1 MFQVRSIPSFLF
13 LRVIPQSDESFRNQM
28 NHIGNYAPD
37 HEAVGFIYPDRGEV
51 LVPWDEPAE
60 GAALIHLEL
69 LDGEFAIHEGDDEVA
84 VGGFYL
90 SIYDG

>member
-13 LRVIPQSDESFRNQM
+13 LRVIPQSDDAFCNLM
-28 NHIGNYAPD
+28 NHIGNHAPD
-37 HEAVGFIYPDRGEV
+37 HEAVGFIYPDRREV
-51 LVPWDEPAE
+51 LVPWNEPAE

-69 LDGEFAIHEGDDEVA
+69 LDGEFAIYEGDDEVA
-84 VGGFYL
+84 VGGFNL

>member
-13 LRVIPQSDESFRNQM
+13 LRVIPQSDESFRNLM
-28 NHIGNYAPD
+28 NHIGNHAPD

-51 LVPWDEPAE
+51 FVPWDEPAE
-60 GAALIHLEL
+60 GTALIHLEL

-84 VGGFYL
+84 VGGFNL

>member
-1 MFQVRSIPSFLF
+1 
-13 LRVIPQSDESFRNQM
+13 M
-28 NHIGNYAPD
+28 NRIGNHAPD

-51 LVPWDEPAE
+51 FVPWDEPAE
-60 GAALIHLEL
+60 GTALIHLEL
-69 LDGEFAIHEGDDEVA
+69 LDGEFAIHEGDDEVT